1 MACEGKKDH
10 QSGLGVFR
18 EVELLWTYAV
28 SSRINLVQVVSK
40 IDLVPSQ
47 SCQFFPKVNQ
57 FNLILL

>member
-10 QSGLGVFR
+10 QSGLWVFH
-18 EVELLWTYAV
+18 EDELPCMYAM

-47 SCQFFPKVNQ
+47 SCQILLKVNQ
-57 FNLILL
+57 SNLILL